1 MASIEFLTIEADD
14 PTAAQPLYTALGLD
28 QHVQLRATTEPT
40 SGFRGWT
47 LSLVA
52 AQPANVNALMVSATD
67 AGATVLKPATKS
79 LWGYGGALRAADGTI
94 VTLASSSKKDTG
106 PATLEFDEV
115 VLQLGVTDVAATK
128 AFYVEHGLEVG
139 KSFGRKY
146 VEFAMSGPIALSL
159 TKRGALAKV
168 AGVDPDGTGSHR
180 LAVASDVGPFTD
192 PDGIVWGRPDRA
204 SDAG

>member
-1 MASIEFLTIEADD
+1 MASIDFLTLEVDD
-14 PTAAQPLYTALGLD
+14 PAAARPLYSALGLD
-28 QHVQLRATTEPT
+28 AHVRLRATTEPT

-52 AQPANVNALMVSATD
+52 AQPANVNALMDAATD
-67 AGATVLKPATKS
+67 AGATVLKAATKS
-79 LWGYGGALRAADGTI
+79 MWGYGGALRTGDGTI
-94 VTLASSSKKDTG
+94 VTLASSSKKDSA
-106 PATLEFDEV
+106 PAIQEFDEV

-128 AFYVEHGLEVG
+128 AFYVEQGLEVG
-139 KSFGRKY
+139 KSFGRRY

-180 LAVASDVGPFTD
+180 LGVASDVGPFTD
-192 PDGIVWGRPDRA
+192 PDGIAWEKPDQA
-204 SDAG
+204 PDAE

>member
-1 MASIEFLTIEADD
+1 MASIEFLTIEVDD
-14 PTAAQPLYTALGLD
+14 PTLAHPLYTALGLD
-28 QHVQLRATTEPT
+28 ELVRLRATTEPT
-40 SGFRGWT
+40 TGFRGWT

-52 AQPANVNALMVSATD
+52 AQPANVNALMDTATD

-79 LWGYGGALRAADGTI
+79 LWGYGGALRAGDGTI
-94 VTLASSSKKDTG
+94 VTLASSSKKDSG
-106 PATLEFDEV
+106 PATQEFDEV

-139 KSFGRKY
+139 KSYGRKY

-168 AGVDPDGTGSHR
+168 AGVEPDGSGSPR
-180 LAVASDVGPFTD
+180 LRVASDVGPFTD
-192 PDGIVWGRPDRA
+192 PDGIAWERSDRT
-204 SDAG
+204 SDAR